1 MKKVKLAVGSQQQPI
16 SLGTLNCTE
25 DDGKVNIYYNIDLGQ
40 NKKKLFNVVNGSY
53 EDLQKFHAS
62 FHHSGQGHLKPK
74 IGSETIQKGFLSD
87 GSTLINPEQD
97 FTILGIESIYLDYAP
112 SHGQSEDN
120 LVLSPPS
127 ICSQYSIL
135 WLLVPPWHPCIL
147 PNRMLWANFWEKSWD
162 IYRVQTASLSDILIS
177 HQLTK
182 ILTVIDWCVCAC
194 FLNTLL
200 PFLGNNCVTLVHPKG
215 QEQPWRAFTFIDAH
229 LPLAQMIK
237 TRALTKPK
245 ILTSHKPFA
254 SKKSEHPSAWVKDG
268 TSLI

>member
-1 MKKVKLAVGSQQQPI
+1 MKTVKLAVGSQQQPI
-16 SLGTLNCTE
+16 SLGMLNCTE
-25 DDGKVNIYYNIDLGQ
+25 ADGKTNVYYNIDLGQ
-40 NKKKLFNVVNGSY
+40 NKNKLFNFVNGFY

-74 IGSETIQKGFLSD
+74 RGSGTIQKGFLSD
-87 GSTLINPEQD
+87 ASTLINPEQD
-97 FTILGIESIYLDYAP
+97 FTILGIESIDLDYAP
-112 SHGQSEDN
+112 SHGPSEDN
-120 LVLSPPS
+120 LVLSPS
-127 ICSQYSIL
+127 GTYSQYSIL
-135 WLLVPPWHPCIL
+135 WLLVPPWHPCNL
-147 PNRMLWANFWEKSWD
+147 PNRMLWANFWEYSCD
-162 IYRVQTASLSDILIS
+162 IYSVQTASLSDILIS

-200 PFLGNNCVTLVHPKG
+200 PVLKNNDVTLVHPKG
-215 QEQPWRAFTFIDAH
+215 QEKPWRAFTFVDSH
-229 LPLAQMIK
+229 LPLAQMIR

-254 SKKSEHPSAWVKDG
+254 LKKSEHPSAWVKDG